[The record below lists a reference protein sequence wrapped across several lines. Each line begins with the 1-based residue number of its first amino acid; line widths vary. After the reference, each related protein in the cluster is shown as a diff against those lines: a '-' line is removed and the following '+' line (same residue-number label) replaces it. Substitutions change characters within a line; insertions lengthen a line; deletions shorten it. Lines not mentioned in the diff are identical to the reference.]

1 MQYGCKTFS
10 IVSDKKVFFSLQ
22 QYPLI
27 ISHDQQLVWKRLFS

>member
-1 MQYGCKTFS
+1 MFY
-10 IVSDKKVFFSLQ
+10 LQ